1 MRDLTKRKKG
11 TGFHPQDADWTRGRE
26 QYVQDAE
33 AIARK
38 DVWRSRGVSLMLST
52 EDEARAIREGRNG

>member
-11 TGFHPQDADWTRGRE
+11 TGFHPHDADWTQGRE

-33 AIARK
+33 AIAHK
-38 DVWRSRGVSLMLST
+38 DVWRKRTVRLIN
-52 EDEARAIREGRNG
+52 RAAANRKGATP

>member
-1 MRDLTKRKKG
+1 MTTPRKKD

-26 QYVQDAE
+26 RYVQDAE

-38 DVWRSRGVSLMLST
+38 DAWRERVVKL
-52 EDEARAIREGRNG
+52 DAAAIREGRNG

>member
-11 TGFHPQDADWTRGRE
+11 TGFHPQDGDWTRGRE
-26 QYVQDAE
+26 HYVQDAE

-38 DVWRSRGVSLMLST
+38 DVWRSRGVKLDAKS
-52 EDEARAIREGRNG
+52 EAGDE

>member
-11 TGFHPQDADWTRGRE
+11 TGFHPQDADWTQGRE

-38 DVWRSRGVSLMLST
+38 GVWRSRGVKL
-52 EDEARAIREGRNG
+52 DEKEGRNG